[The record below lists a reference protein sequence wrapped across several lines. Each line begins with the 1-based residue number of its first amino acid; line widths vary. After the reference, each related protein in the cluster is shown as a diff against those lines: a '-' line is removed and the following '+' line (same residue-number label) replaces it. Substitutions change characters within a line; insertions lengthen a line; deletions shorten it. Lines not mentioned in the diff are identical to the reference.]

1 MRVSKETVVNAPP
14 EKVFEYLSD
23 LTKHAEWATPGHGL
37 KVERVSDGA
46 TAVGSQFKSEAHQF
60 GAQHDTIT
68 VTEMQPNQR
77 LVYEVVTKDNE
88 KFRWGF
94 QLSPTG
100 GGTNVTRTME
110 TVKTGLMTK
119 MMTPMLAV
127 MAPRLLAGD
136 LERIKARLQ

>member
-1 MRVSKETVVNAPP
+1 MG
-14 EKVFEYLSD
+14 
-23 LTKHAEWATPGHGL
+23 HARPWAQ
-37 KVERVSDGA
+37 VERVSDGA
-46 TAVGSQFKSEAHQF
+46 TALGSQFKSEAHQM

-100 GGTNVTRTME
+100 GGTKVTRTME
-110 TVKTGLMTK
+110 TVKTGMMTK
-119 MMTPMLAV
+119 MMVPILAL
-127 MAPRLLAGD
+127 MGPRLIRGD